1 MISSEIEFLKKHG
14 IRPRKS
20 LGQNFLTDNR
30 AFEKIIETSELTKKD
45 LVIEIGAG
53 TGSLTERIAPLAAKV
68 IAVEIDER
76 LHPVLKERLAQFDNI
91 QIVQGDILEIGMKGL
106 LELSS
111 SKPSMFSAVKVV
123 ANLPY
128 YIVTPVI
135 ISLLHQKPTP
145 NLLVILVQKELAER
159 ITAHPGT
166 KSYGAF
172 SIACQYYCTAELI
185 YNVGRDAFFPQPQVD
200 SAIVKMVTAP
210 HLPVKAKDE
219 DFFFSIVRAS
229 FGKRRKTI
237 ENALLY
243 HLNWER
249 QQLRERLIKAKIDH
263 MRRPETLS
271 IKEFA
276 KLADILA
283 EGRKAAG

>member
-1 MISSEIEFLKKHG
+1 MASNESELLKRYG

-20 LGQNFLTDNR
+20 LGQNFLTDNQI
-30 AFEKIIETSELTKKD
+30 FEKIIEAGELTKED

-53 TGSLTERIAPLAAKV
+53 AGSLTERIAPLAAEV

-76 LHPVLKERLAQFDNI
+76 LIPVLGERLARFDNMR
-91 QIVQGDILEIGMKGL
+91 IVRGDILKTGIKGL
-106 LELSS
+106 LELLNVE
-111 SKPSMFSAVKVV
+111 PATFSAIKVI

-128 YIVTPVI
+128 YIVTPI
-135 ISLLHQKPTP
+135 IAILLQQKPTP
-145 NLLVILVQKELAER
+145 NLIVILVQKELAER
-159 ITAHPGT
+159 IAAHPGT

-172 SIACQYYCTAELI
+172 TILCQYYCTVELI
-185 YNVGRDAFFPQPQVD
+185 CNVEKEAFFPQPQVD
-200 SAIVKMVTAP
+200 SAIVKMTTTPPQLAIE
-210 HLPVKAKDE
+210 ADE
-219 DFFFSIVRAS
+219 GFFFSIVRAS

-249 QQLRERLIKAKIDH
+249 QELRERLVKAKIYYK
-263 MRRPETLS
+263 RRPETLS

-276 KLADILA
+276 RLTDVLA
-283 EGRKAAG
+283 EKVDG

>member
-1 MISSEIEFLKKHG
+1 MTSNESELLKRYG
-14 IRPRKS
+14 IRPRKK
-20 LGQNFLTDNR
+20 LGQNFLIDNR
-30 AFEKIIETSELTKKD
+30 ALEKIIEAGELTKND

-76 LHPVLKERLAQFDNI
+76 LGPVLKERLAQFDNI
-91 QIVQGDILEIGMKGL
+91 QIVHRDILKIGIKGL
-106 LELSS
+106 LELLSV
-111 SKPSMFSAVKVV
+111 KPSTFNAVKVV

-128 YIVTPVI
+128 YIVTPI
-135 ISLLHQKPTP
+135 IINLLQQKPTP
-145 NLLVILVQKELAER
+145 NLIVILVQKELAER
-159 ITAHPGT
+159 ITAYPGT

-172 SIACQYYCTAELI
+172 TIACQYYCTAELI
-185 YNVGRDAFFPQPQVD
+185 CNVGKEAFSPQPKVD
-200 SAIVKMVTAP
+200 STIVKMVVMP
-210 HLPVKAKDE
+210 HPLVKAGDE

-243 HLNWER
+243 HLINWER
-249 QQLRERLIKAKIDH
+249 QQLRERLIKAGVDH
-263 MRRPETLS
+263 RRRPETLS

-276 KLADILA
+276 RLADILA
-283 EGRKAAG
+283 ENSSP

>member
-1 MISSEIEFLKKHG
+1 MISNESEFLRRHG
-14 IRPRKS
+14 IRARKS
-20 LGQNFLTDNR
+20 LGQNFLTDNKT
-30 AFEKIIETSELTKKD
+30 FKKIIEAGELTKKD

-53 TGSLTERIAPLAAKV
+53 TGSLTERIAPLAARV

-76 LHPVLKERLAQFDNI
+76 LNSVLKERLSQFDNI
-91 QIVQGDILEIGMKGL
+91 QIVRGDILKIRIKGL
-106 LELSS
+106 FELLSIN
-111 SKPSMFSAVKVV
+111 PLMFSSVKVI

-128 YIVTPVI
+128 YIVTPI
-135 ISLLHQKPTP
+135 IINLLQQKPAP
-145 NLLVILVQKELAER
+145 NLIVILVQKELAER

-172 SIACQYYCTAELI
+172 TIACQYYCTAELI
-185 YNVGRDAFFPQPQVD
+185 CNVGKDVFFPQPRVD
-200 SAIVKMVTAP
+200 SALVKMIVMP
-210 HLPVKAKDE
+210 HPPVKAGDE

-249 QQLRERLIKAKIDH
+249 QQLREKLIMAGIDH
-263 MRRPETLS
+263 KRRPETLS

-276 KLADILA
+276 NLADILKH
-283 EGRKAAG
+283 RN